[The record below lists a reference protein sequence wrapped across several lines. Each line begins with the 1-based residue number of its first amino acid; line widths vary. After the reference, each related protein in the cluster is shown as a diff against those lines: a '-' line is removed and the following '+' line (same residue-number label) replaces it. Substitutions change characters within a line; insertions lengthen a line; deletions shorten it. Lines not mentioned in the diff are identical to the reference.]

1 MISDKIA
8 FVILTWNSAAYLTA
22 CLDSIIAVP
31 ANSLQVY
38 IVDNGST
45 DGTPDLLESFR
56 KNYPETIF
64 LTCLPNNEGTTKPR
78 NLVLKRIPEDTKWI
92 CVLDS
97 DTVVNAAA
105 IEALIKALSDTPT
118 AMLAAPRMWKPGNE
132 EQLSCKHFPTL
143 IGKLLKSAP
152 VTSLQSKGALWES
165 YPFFPDPNTQGD
177 PPISNDKTIYD
188 VDYAISACWML
199 RKEVLNLVGYL
210 DEQYFYA
217 PEDADYCAMIWE
229 HKYKVIF
236 VSGASIYHNTQRL
249 SHKKLI
255 SSTNM
260 THLNGLIYYFRK
272 HKYIFTQKIR

>member
-8 FVILTWNSAAYLTA
+8 FVILTWNSVDYLAA
-22 CLDSIIAVP
+22 CLKSVLALP
-31 ANSLQVY
+31 ANSMQIY
-38 IVDNGST
+38 IADNGSA
-45 DGTPDLLESFR
+45 DGTTDLLESFR
-56 KNYPETIF
+56 KNHPEKIF

-78 NLVLKRIPEDTKWI
+78 NLVLRSIPDDTKWI

-132 EQLSCKHFPTL
+132 EQLSCKHFPTFFV
-143 IGKLLKSAP
+143 KLFKGLP
-152 VTSLQSKGALWES
+152 VTRIQRIGAQRES
-165 YPFFPDPNTQGD
+165 YPFFPDPNTHGG
-177 PPISNDKTIYD
+177 PPISSDKAIYE

-210 DEQYFYA
+210 DEKYFYA
-217 PEDADYCAMIWE
+217 PEDVDYCAMIWE

-249 SHKKLI
+249 SHKKLV
-255 SSTNM
+255 SSTNR

-272 HKYIFTQKIR
+272 HKYIFNQKIR

>member
-1 MISDKIA
+1 MISDKIV
-8 FVILTWNSAAYLTA
+8 FVILTWNSAGYLA
-22 CLDSIIAVP
+22 ECLNSVLALP
-31 ANSLQVY
+31 ANSLQIY

-45 DGTPDLLESFR
+45 DGTPELLESFCG
-56 KNYPETIF
+56 KNPGKIYI
-64 LTCLPNNEGTTKPR
+64 TCLPNNEGTTKSR
-78 NLVLKRIPEDTKWI
+78 NLALRKIPGDTKWI

-97 DTVVNAAA
+97 DTVINAAS

-143 IGKLLKSAP
+143 FGKLLKGIP
-152 VTSLQSKGALWES
+152 VTGLQKKGAHMET
-165 YPFFPDPNTQGD
+165 YPFFPDPNTQGT
-177 PPISNDKTIYD
+177 PPISNDKTVYE

-199 RKEVLNLVGYL
+199 RKEVLNQVGYL

-217 PEDADYCAMIWE
+217 PEDVDYCAMIWE
-229 HKYKVIF
+229 HKYKVIL

-255 SSTNM
+255 SSTNRA
-260 THLNGLIYYFRK
+260 HLSGLIHYFRK
-272 HKYIFTQKIR
+272 HKYIFNQKIH